1 MVPVS
6 ARERV
11 PAAAVWESVPLAA
24 ARESV
29 LLAAAGRPL
38 VTPVLLLKR
47 PEPWNCWK
55 SCRLRNR

>member
-1 MVPVS
+1 VRVRVPVS

-11 PAAAVWESVPLAA
+11 PLEAVWESVPL
-24 ARESV
+24 V
-29 LLAAAGRPL
+29 AAAGRPL

-47 PEPWNCWK
+47 LEPWNCWR